1 MAQQLH
7 PPIWRLCEPIEGIES
22 AQIAEC
28 LGLDPA
34 KFHRAEMASSAAE
47 GASAYQN
54 SAASARDLSR
64 FAGAEP
70 LTVACADPLR
80 ARTRANPN
88 PDPDPDPEPN
98 PDPDPEPNPDP
109 DPNPSPDPDPDPNRE
124 QVRAVR

>member
-54 SAASARDLSR
+54 SAASARDLASVPRRSTLRQATSLARCACSTER
-64 FAGAEP
+64 F
-70 LTVACADPLR
+70 CAL
-80 ARTRANPN
+80 
-88 PDPDPDPEPN
+88 
-98 PDPDPEPNPDP
+98 
-109 DPNPSPDPDPDPNRE
+109 PSPSCGRIRN
-124 QVRAVR
+124 